1 VAAKLGVA
9 APPASVAAPDDLM
22 SPSSPVPISGN
33 TAGNL
38 TAVVRQYAPNAYDG
52 HFVVFKDADGKVNA
66 DRFLADA
73 VGGGVPSFGR

>member
-1 VAAKLGVA
+1 
-9 APPASVAAPDDLM
+9 M
-22 SPSSPVPISGN
+22 STATPVPISGN

-38 TAVVRQYAPNAYDG
+38 TAVVRQYAPNGYDG

-73 VGGGVPSFGR
+73 VGGGIPSFGR